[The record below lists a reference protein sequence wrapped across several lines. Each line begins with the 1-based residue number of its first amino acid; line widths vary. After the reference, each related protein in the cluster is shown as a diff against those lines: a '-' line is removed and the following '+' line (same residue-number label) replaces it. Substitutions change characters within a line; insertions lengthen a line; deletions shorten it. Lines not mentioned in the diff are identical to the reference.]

1 MYARIVELSGKLAA
15 HLSMWICVVNRV
27 FAIPYARGHGPQ
39 ERGMQR
45 KSILVTV
52 AAFVALTGA
61 AASAHHSS
69 AAYDTATIVLKDA
82 TVKNLVW
89 ANPHTVL
96 TFEVKDAKG
105 VAATW
110 NAESGSPSALTRMGW
125 NRNAVKTGD
134 RVTIQLFPARNGAR
148 VGRLSK
154 VTLAD
159 GRELRDSQGTEGS
172 VGKPVS

>member
-1 MYARIVELSGKLAA
+1 
-15 HLSMWICVVNRV
+15 
-27 FAIPYARGHGPQ
+27 
-39 ERGMQR
+39 MQR
-45 KSILVTV
+45 KSILVIIV
-52 AAFVALTGA
+52 SVVVIMGA

-69 AAYDTATIVLKDA
+69 AAYGNATIVLKDA
-82 TVKNLVW
+82 TIKSLVW

-105 VAATW
+105 VAGTW

-125 NRNAVKTGD
+125 NRNSVKAGD
-134 RVTIQLFPARNGAR
+134 RVTIELFPARNGAK
-148 VGRLSK
+148 VGRLSR